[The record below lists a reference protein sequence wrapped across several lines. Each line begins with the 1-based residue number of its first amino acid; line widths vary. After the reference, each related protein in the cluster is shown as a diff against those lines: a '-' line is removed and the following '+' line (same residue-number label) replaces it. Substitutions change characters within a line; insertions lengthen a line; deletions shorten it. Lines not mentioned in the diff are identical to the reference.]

1 MLHYGKHVTPAKAS
15 EWQRWLGAACTDT
28 ECVDLT
34 DFYGQER
41 QLSTVS
47 DIVTSHVARMISA
60 SSSSM
65 SFNDKGAVHEIVRWV
80 TLYGTSVHRFAQ
92 QLDEEQERELEVE
105 LEVEEEIERPAPTN
119 PRVPVLA
126 TAVKNLAYGM
136 FDSGD
141 SSSSS
146 SGTSVFRHIADAL
159 NGTTLEPLKQ
169 SSGWSSSVY
178 ATMEYCTVLAM
189 TPALTSSLWQR
200 KELLDDFVRAPKW
213 VMLLDS
219 VAILVSPY
227 EANKLMPLVRTAQS
241 SGCYKKASLHMI
253 APRMHLQQSV
263 LVHDAALTTP
273 SAAVAVFDAA
283 QQWRITQL
291 LAFAGTLYFE
301 SSEEEHVRYTDFI
314 GMCTRP
320 RTAAQQQ
327 LFDSGKIERSGFV
340 PPATRQSHTA
350 VLEHVQRCTF
360 NTCPV
365 QLTRAILQLRG
376 HDASQASHVASVL
389 RSRCVDFTTT
399 KTTTAAGNA
408 VSVQELMASDVKA
421 CSIQ

>member
-1 MLHYGKHVTPAKAS
+1 
-15 EWQRWLGAACTDT
+15 
-28 ECVDLT
+28 
-34 DFYGQER
+34 
-41 QLSTVS
+41 
-47 DIVTSHVARMISA
+47 
-60 SSSSM
+60 
-65 SFNDKGAVHEIVRWV
+65 
-80 TLYGTSVHRFAQ
+80 
-92 QLDEEQERELEVE
+92 
-105 LEVEEEIERPAPTN
+105 
-119 PRVPVLA
+119 
-126 TAVKNLAYGM
+126 
-136 FDSGD
+136 
-141 SSSSS
+141 
-146 SGTSVFRHIADAL
+146 
-159 NGTTLEPLKQ
+159 
-169 SSGWSSSVY
+169 
-178 ATMEYCTVLAM
+178 
-189 TPALTSSLWQR
+189 
-200 KELLDDFVRAPKW
+200 
-213 VMLLDS
+213 
-219 VAILVSPY
+219 
-227 EANKLMPLVRTAQS
+227 
-241 SGCYKKASLHMI
+241 MI

-273 SAAVAVFDAA
+273 SAAVAVFDTA